1 MRCVRTIM
9 LVGLKSMPTA
19 LLIIDVQQ
27 ILCSGE
33 NAAYDVIGI
42 INRINLVSRKAR
54 TAEALVVVIQHET
67 KNGDMDYGTDGWHLA
82 PALEVYRS
90 DAYLR
95 KTASD
100 SFHNTGLNEL
110 LESRGITNLLIC
122 GLQSEFCVDTT
133 TRRAMAL
140 GYPVVLVS
148 DGHSTVGNGILSAA
162 QISAHHNKTLSNI
175 ESFGPRT
182 TAVPAGEIQIEA

>member
-1 MRCVRTIM
+1 
-9 LVGLKSMPTA
+9 MPTA

-33 NAAYDVIGI
+33 NVAYDVTGI

-67 KNGDMDYGTDGWHLA
+67 KNGDMDHGTDSWSLA
-82 PALEVYRS
+82 PALEVYSS
-90 DAYLR
+90 DVYLR

-110 LESRGITNLLIC
+110 LSYCQIWCTRADQAATLL
-122 GLQSEFCVDTT
+122 G
-133 TRRAMAL
+133 
-140 GYPVVLVS
+140 
-148 DGHSTVGNGILSAA
+148 
-162 QISAHHNKTLSNI
+162 
-175 ESFGPRT
+175 
-182 TAVPAGEIQIEA
+182 

>member
-1 MRCVRTIM
+1 
-9 LVGLKSMPTA
+9 MPTV

-33 NAAYDVIGI
+33 NVAYYITGT
-42 INRINLVSRKAR
+42 INRINLVFRKAR
-54 TAEALVVVIQHET
+54 SAGALVVIIQHET
-67 KNGDMDYGTDGWHLA
+67 KIGDMDYGTDGWRLA
-82 PALEVYRS
+82 PALEVCSS
-90 DAYLR
+90 DVYVR

-100 SFHNTGLNEL
+100 SFHNTALDEL
-110 LESRGITNLLIC
+110 LESRGITNLLVC

-162 QISAHHNKTLSNI
+162 QISAHHNKTLANI

-182 TAVPAGEIQIEA
+182 TAVPASEIHIEA